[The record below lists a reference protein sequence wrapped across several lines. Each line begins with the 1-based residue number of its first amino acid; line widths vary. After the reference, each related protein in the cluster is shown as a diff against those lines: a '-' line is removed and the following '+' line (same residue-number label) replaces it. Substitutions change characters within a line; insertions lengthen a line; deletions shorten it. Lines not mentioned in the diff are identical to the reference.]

1 MPGLE
6 GRLVQ
11 TTDDRIVVEV
21 ELTAALDWHCPRSF
35 EVLIEDGGI
44 VSGGPI
50 RVLKD
55 STTRSG
61 RLAAGQILR
70 LVLERPDDV
79 ERLRF
84 LVARGRHGL
93 LIKLVHG

>member
-1 MPGLE
+1 
-6 GRLVQ
+6 
-11 TTDDRIVVEV
+11 VEV

-35 EVLIEDGGI
+35 QVLFEDGRLI
-44 VSGGPI
+44 FTSLVK
-50 RVLKD
+50 VLKD
-55 STTRSG
+55 GTTRNG

-84 LVARGRHGL
+84 LVAHGKHGL
-93 LIKLVHG
+93 RIKLVHG